1 MLSRRSI
8 GPHVAVSLLC
18 ACTSAPPEPGPVARV
33 RPTSG
38 EPRPVAFQV
47 AAVRDGS
54 LALARLG
61 DDLLLVTYHE
71 SFEIDDRGRLV
82 ATGLPRPDAAEK
94 YFAPFQLW
102 PRGGYW
108 LHNYELAG
116 RWPDGVWA
124 LFQGAG
130 YERVRAP
137 RAVLQRRGSEWIR
150 HDTFTGEGDAEV
162 EWNYDAIFEW
172 KDGQVLGLRVSGS
185 RMAPRG
191 RSPGFVAPDKPPG
204 ARFDLLDDRIEP
216 AWPQIDPTLIVIT
229 AAAAPKGE
237 LFLVGYRGDDRDLF
251 VQRWDPNGGP
261 ATGVLDDLPG
271 RFTVHRLVVGAGD
284 HAYLAG
290 EQKHGKA
297 YLAEFDGVTWSQEPV
312 PEGKSIRDLALAPGG
327 DLWAV
332 LDLESETALHR
343 RPAGRAWER
352 VPLTAVDLPPGERWK
367 YDANDKPER
376 IPRSAAT
383 SGPPPA
389 LPIRVEA
396 RGDDDVWVIA
406 EVDDRDVLLRSAAL
420 PVPPVVIAS
429 HSRQYA
435 ALKDARPVE
444 PWKPDAACTGSIS
457 PFVQLWTIPAGTADD
472 AEVPAV
478 EALVRSTAPLRPHIE
493 GIYEFADKDRRVVGM
508 FVDPEIP
515 AAKLKQLRAALQR
528 AAPDEPHAF
537 VCRRPPLV
545 RAFDP
550 ETGKPETP

>member
-1 MLSRRSI
+1 MPSRWSI
-8 GPHVAVSLLC
+8 GPHAAASLLC

-33 RPTSG
+33 RPVAG
-38 EPRPVAFQV
+38 EPRPVGFQV

-71 SFEIDDRGRLV
+71 SFLLDERGRLT

-94 YFAPFQLW
+94 YIAPFQFW

-137 RAVLQRRGSEWIR
+137 RAVLQRKGNEWLR
-150 HDTFTGEGDAEV
+150 HDTFAGEGDDEI

-172 KDGQVLGLRVSGS
+172 KDGQVLGLRINGS
-185 RMAPRG
+185 RQVARG
-191 RSPGFVAPDKPPG
+191 GPPGFVAPDKPPG
-204 ARFDLLDDRIEP
+204 ARFDVLGDRIEP
-216 AWPQIDPTLIVIT
+216 AWPQIDPALIVVT

-237 LFLVGYRGDDRDLF
+237 LFLVGYRGDVRDVF
-251 VQRWDPNGGP
+251 VQRWDPSGGP

-271 RFTVHRLVVGAGD
+271 DLVVHRLVVGAGD

-290 EQKHGKA
+290 EQKDDKA

-312 PEGKSIRDLALAPGG
+312 PEGKSIRDLSLAPGG

-332 LDLESETALHR
+332 VELETETALHR

-352 VPLTAVDLPPGERWK
+352 VPLSVVALPPGERWR
-367 YDANDKPER
+367 YNRDDKPER
-376 IPRSAAT
+376 IERVAAD
-383 SGPPPA
+383 GPPQVRPT
-389 LPIRVEA
+389 RVEA
-396 RGDDDVWVIA
+396 RGDDDVWVLA

-435 ALKDARPVE
+435 ALVDATPGE
-444 PWKPDAACTGSIS
+444 PWTPGGPCKFENS
-457 PFVQLWTIPAGTADD
+457 PFVPLSTIPAGTADD

-478 EALVRSTAPLRPHIE
+478 EAFVKFAAVQLQYVQGIHEFDVE
-493 GIYEFADKDRRVVGM
+493 GHRIVGM
-508 FVDPEIP
+508 FIDPAIP
-515 AAKLKQLRAALQR
+515 APKLKQLRAALQR
-528 AAPDEPHAF
+528 AAPGEPHAF

-550 ETGKPETP
+550 ITGKPEAP